1 MFVFLLKGM
10 DFAHFINGYRYH
22 TKYDRIDYLSPG
34 VLQHTGDNILTLV
47 KKTANSDQLADT
59 DV

>member
-1 MFVFLLKGM
+1 M